1 MTNLALTVKLKRG
14 NFSLLVEEN
23 IPLENVTALFG
34 ESGSGKTTLL
44 RIIAGLEKKAWGKVA
59 LGKTYWQNDET
70 KTFLPPHK
78 RSIGY
83 VFQDNR
89 LFNHLNVEGNLR
101 FGHDRSDAKNGVQF
115 NDVVDALDLSNLL
128 LRTPHSLSGGE
139 KQLVSIGRALLSDP
153 ELLLMDEPLSALD
166 AKRKAE
172 VIPYI
177 EQLPSNFS
185 IPVLYVTHNLEEVT
199 RLAPNMLLI
208 SEGKIA
214 GKGKVEKLLERIDLW
229 SVTERLAAGS
239 VLNAEVKTHLSDWG
253 MTILTVAGHEL
264 RIPAIS
270 TPLGTFVRLRVQAK
284 DVALATQKP
293 VGLSIRN
300 ILSAQILSIDI
311 EEDIFAEVLLDIGGA
326 NLRAR
331 VTREAVDDLKL
342 ATGQKIY
349 ALIKSA
355 ALEEQLFTK

>member
-23 IPLENVTALFG
+23 IPLENVTVLFG

-342 ATGQKIY
+342 ATGRKVY
-349 ALIKSA
+349 ALIKSVA
-355 ALEEQLFTK
+355 FEGQLFAK

>member
-23 IPLENVTALFG
+23 IPLENVTVLFG

-208 SEGKIA
+208 SEGKIVA
-214 GKGKVEKLLERIDLW
+214 DSTPADLEAQSKYHHAVSVRLTSDYDLAADLSEVDGVGLVEQDQEEKFSYTILSGKGKPIFTQVSEIAQSKNW
-229 SVTERLAAGS
+229 PVTEFHVSRGQLEDVFRTVTQGG
-239 VLNAEVKTHLSDWG
+239 EV
-253 MTILTVAGHEL
+253 
-264 RIPAIS
+264 
-270 TPLGTFVRLRVQAK
+270 
-284 DVALATQKP
+284 
-293 VGLSIRN
+293 
-300 ILSAQILSIDI
+300 
-311 EEDIFAEVLLDIGGA
+311 
-326 NLRAR
+326 
-331 VTREAVDDLKL
+331 
-342 ATGQKIY
+342 
-349 ALIKSA
+349 
-355 ALEEQLFTK
+355 

>member
-101 FGHDRSDAKNGVQF
+101 FGYDRSEAKNRVRF
-115 NDVVDALDLSNLL
+115 NDVVDALDLSDLL

-139 KQLVSIGRALLSDP
+139 KQLVSIGRALLSGP

-199 RLAPNMLLI
+199 RLAPNMLLL

-229 SVTERLAAGS
+229 SVTGRLAAGS

-253 MTILTVAGHEL
+253 VTVLTVAGHEL
-264 RIPAIS
+264 RIPAINAS
-270 TPLGTFVRLRVQAK
+270 PGTLIRLRVQAK

-311 EEDIFAEVLLDIGGA
+311 EEDIFAEVLLDIGGT

-342 ATGQKIY
+342 ATGQKVY
-349 ALIKSA
+349 ALIKSVA
-355 ALEEQLFTK
+355 FEEQLFAK

>member
-311 EEDIFAEVLLDIGGA
+311 EKDIFAEVLLDIGGT

>member
-1 MTNLALTVKLKRG
+1 MTNLALTVKFKRG

-23 IPLENVTALFG
+23 IPLENVTVLFG